1 MPSAKGPFFFRRNA
15 RGKRCFLPNGG
26 RDKNRREKLIMDI
39 LSLVQGLF
47 PTTRMKKK
55 ENSIA
60 LIFSF

>member
-1 MPSAKGPFFFRRNA
+1 VPKENEPKERALFQ
-15 RGKRCFLPNGG
+15 RCFLPDGS

-47 PTTRMKKK
+47 PATRMKKK

-60 LIFSF
+60 FILSF